1 MKKQQSLKEEASA
14 LFKDKKYGEAIQKY
28 EECSKL
34 DSINKKFNATLYY
47 NKGLCYQELKD
58 YEGCLLA
65 LDKSIRMNEGYTKAF
80 IKRGETYM
88 TLEDYEEAL
97 KDFNQARDLQ
107 ELPIDT
113 SLKIKIEEALKMYK
127 KKPIKDLYKILNI
140 SRKAEEQ
147 EIKKA
152 YKAAALKWHPDKNSE
167 SEENMAKSSKL
178 IKKINEAMEILGDK
192 KKREKYDRDL

>member
-1 MKKQQSLKEEASA
+1 
-14 LFKDKKYGEAIQKY
+14 
-28 EECSKL
+28 
-34 DSINKKFNATLYY
+34 
-47 NKGLCYQELKD
+47 
-58 YEGCLLA
+58 
-65 LDKSIRMNEGYTKAF
+65 
-80 IKRGETYM
+80 M